1 VKALEVIGLLIIL
14 FGSLLAVI
22 AIYKFGVFPM
32 FRSMSE
38 DRRKRRAPQADP
50 HDRKA
55 P

>member
-1 VKALEVIGLLIIL
+1 MKALEVIGLLIIL

-38 DRRKRRAPQADP
+38 DRKRRAPQADP
-50 HDRKA
+50 HDREA
-55 P
+55 SA